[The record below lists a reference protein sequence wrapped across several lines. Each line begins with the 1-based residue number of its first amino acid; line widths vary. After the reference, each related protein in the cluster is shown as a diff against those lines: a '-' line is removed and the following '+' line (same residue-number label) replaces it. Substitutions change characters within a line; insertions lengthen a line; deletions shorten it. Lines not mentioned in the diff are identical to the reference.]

1 MRPLRPVGIAGYGAY
16 VPRLRVRTAD
26 ISATWRARGGA
37 APAVEEKSV
46 PGPDEDVIT
55 MAIEAARTALD
66 RAGAGIG
73 PLGAVWVGTESK
85 PYAVKPSA
93 TVVAEALGVTPRIV
107 AADMEFACKAGS
119 EAMQAAVAFV
129 GSGMVSAA
137 LAIGMDTA
145 QSKPGDALEYTAGC
159 GGAAF
164 VFAPAEEALAVV
176 EASVSHVTDTP
187 DFFRREAA
195 HYPEHGGRFTGE
207 PSYFHHTLA
216 ASRRLLAEAG
226 SAPGDYAHAVFHQ
239 PVPKFVERAAAELGF
254 RRAQIA
260 AGLVAPRMGNAYAGS
275 SLLGLAAALDVARA
289 GERIFFCSYGSG
301 AGSDAFSFRVT
312 ERIER
317 LGTAD
322 GARRGPTVADYL
334 ARRRPVDGYG
344 HYLRLRRKIRRA

>member
-1 MRPLRPVGIAGYGAY
+1 MRASREVGIAGYGAY

-26 ISATWRARGGA
+26 ISATWRSRGAA
-37 APAVEEKSV
+37 APAVAEKSV
-46 PGPDEDVIT
+46 AGPDEDVVT

-66 RAGAGIG
+66 RAGADLDAI
-73 PLGAVWVGTESK
+73 GAVWVGTESK

-93 TVVAEALGVTPRIV
+93 TIVAEALGITPHVV

-129 GSGMVSAA
+129 GSSMVEAA

-159 GGAAF
+159 GGAAYL
-164 VFAPAEEALAVV
+164 FADAADALAVV

-207 PSYFHHTLA
+207 PSYFRHTLA
-216 ASRRLLAEAG
+216 ASRRLLAEVGLTAK
-226 SAPGDYAHAVFHQ
+226 DFAHAVFHQ
-239 PVPKFVERAAAELGF
+239 PVPKFVEKAGAELGF
-254 RRAQIA
+254 TRRQLRT
-260 AGLVAPRMGNAYAGS
+260 GLVAPRMGNAYAGS
-275 SLLGLAAALDVARA
+275 SLLGLAAVLDVARP

-301 AGSDAFSFRVT
+301 AGSDAFCLRVT
-312 ERIER
+312 ERIEE
-317 LGTAD
+317 
-322 GARRGPTVADYL
+322 RRGGPSVADYL
-334 ARRRPVDGYG
+334 DRRRLVDGYG
-344 HYLRLRRKIRRA
+344 QYLRLRGKIRRA

>member
-1 MRPLRPVGIAGYGAY
+1 MRSNLAVGIAGYGAY

-26 ISATWRARGGA
+26 ISATWRSRGAA
-37 APAVEEKSV
+37 APAVAEKSV
-46 PGPDEDVIT
+46 PGPDEDVVT

-66 RAGAGIG
+66 RAGTDPDTIG
-73 PLGAVWVGTESK
+73 AIWVGTESK

-93 TVVAEALGVTPRIV
+93 TIVAEALGITPHVV

-129 GSGMVSAA
+129 GSGMVEAA
-137 LAIGMDTA
+137 IAIGMDTA

-159 GGAAF
+159 GGAAYL
-164 VFAPAEEALAVV
+164 FAPASEALAVV

-207 PSYFHHTLA
+207 PSYFRHTLA
-216 ASRRLLAEAG
+216 ASRKLLGEVGAEAK
-226 SAPGDYAHAVFHQ
+226 DFAHAVFHQ

-254 RRAQIA
+254 SRPQIRT
-260 AGLVAPRMGNAYAGS
+260 GLVAPRMGNAYAGS
-275 SLLGLAAALDVARA
+275 SLLGLAAVLDVAKP
-289 GERIFFCSYGSG
+289 GDRIFFCSYGSG

-312 ERIER
+312 ERIEER
-317 LGTAD
+317 
-322 GARRGPTVADYL
+322 RRGPNVIDYL
-334 ARRRPVDGYG
+334 ERRRVLEGYG
-344 HYLRLRRKIRRA
+344 PYLRLRGKIKRS

>member
-1 MRPLRPVGIAGYGAY
+1 MRASQAVGIAGYGAY

-26 ISATWRARGGA
+26 IAATWRARGAA
-37 APAVEEKSV
+37 APAVAEKSV
-46 PGPDEDVIT
+46 AGPDEDVVT

-66 RAGAGIG
+66 RAGCPATGGPRIG
-73 PLGAVWVGTESK
+73 AIWVGTESK

-93 TVVAEALGVTPRIV
+93 TIVAEALGITPHIV

-129 GSGMVSAA
+129 GSGMVEAA

-159 GGAAF
+159 GGAAYLF
-164 VFAPAEEALAVV
+164 TRAEDAVAVV

-207 PSYFHHTLA
+207 PSYFRHTLA
-216 ASRRLLAEAG
+216 ASRRLLAEVGREAK
-226 SAPGDYAHAVFHQ
+226 DYAHAVFHQ
-239 PVPKFVERAAAELGF
+239 PVPKFVERVAAELGF
-254 RRAQIA
+254 TRQQIRT
-260 AGLVAPRMGNAYAGS
+260 GLVAPRIGNAYAGS
-275 SLLGLAAALDVARA
+275 SLLGLAAVLDVARP

-301 AGSDAFSFRVT
+301 AGSDAFSFLVT
-312 ERIER
+312 ERIAER
-317 LGTAD
+317 
-322 GARRGPTVADYL
+322 RRGPSVADYL
-334 ARRRPVDGYG
+334 HRRRPVDGYG
-344 HYLRLRRKIRRA
+344 QYLRLRGKIQRS